1 MNDTDSV
8 SARKRAIRD
17 QMRARRDA
25 LSAQKAM
32 SAGTKILTRVLA
44 SETTCTTRMPGG
56 FLALYVSA
64 QNEPDFSD
72 IIPELIRCGIRVCFP
87 GMRDGH
93 IRYYAAD
100 STKSFVMS
108 QWGIMEPPERSIE
121 IVPDQITTMLVPGMA
136 FDLQGGRVG
145 RGGGFYDALLSG
157 IPQKDLPVLI
167 GTCYEFQIIPRV
179 PCEKTDFPMH
189 YVVTPER
196 WIDPVESIC
205 RGNAEFV

>member
-1 MNDTDSV
+1 
-8 SARKRAIRD
+8 
-17 QMRARRDA
+17 MRTRRNE
-25 LSAQKAM
+25 LSAQEAL
-32 SAGTKILTRVLA
+32 SAGTKILARVLA
-44 SETTCTTRMPGG
+44 SETFRTAPMSGG

-87 GMRDGH
+87 GVRDGN

-100 STKSFVMS
+100 STESFVMS
-108 QWGIMEPPERSIE
+108 QWGILEPPERSIE
-121 IVPDQITTMLVPGMA
+121 ISSDQITTMLVPGLA
-136 FDLQGGRVG
+136 FDLHGGRVG

-167 GTCYEFQIIPRV
+167 GTCHDFQIVQRV

-196 WIDPVESIC
+196 WIEPVDGIYREN
-205 RGNAEFV
+205 GEFV